1 MIGDLLGLSLQPAA
15 MIDTSGHKHQSCGH
29 LGHLD
34 TGQLDTGRSAG
45 AGNNRYIGA
54 SCREGAHFYPRKQQ

>member
-15 MIDTSGHKHQSCGH
+15 MIDTSGHQHQSCGH

-45 AGNNRYIGA
+45 G
-54 SCREGAHFYPRKQQ
+54 REQSVYWCQLP

>member
-1 MIGDLLGLSLQPAA
+1 MLMIGDLLGLSLQPAV
-15 MIDTSGHKHQSCGH
+15 MIDTSGHQHQSCGH

-45 AGNNRYIGA
+45 G
-54 SCREGAHFYPRKQQ
+54 REQSVYWCQLP